1 MIGCDEVGRGPLAGP
16 VVIGLVVWEPSQK
29 AWPEGLRD
37 SKALSEKKRPAIAQA
52 VRESFSYC
60 ALGEASAQEIDEG
73 GIMKALATA
82 VVRGLQELAR
92 QGVAVG
98 SSVLLLDGSN
108 DFVTPRLPHPLAV
121 VTKEKA
127 DRDCVSVAAASVIAK
142 VHRDSVMIEHAAKY
156 PEYGFASNKG
166 YGSAGHRDAISEHGV
181 TSLHRRTWIHF

>member
-1 MIGCDEVGRGPLAGP
+1 
-16 VVIGLVVWEPSQK
+16 
-29 AWPEGLRD
+29 LRD

-52 VRESFSYC
+52 VRASFSYC

-73 GIMKALATA
+73 GIMKALGTA

-142 VHRDSVMIEHAAKY
+142 VHRDNVMIEHAAKY